1 MSNNPGL
8 SADAA
13 DYLVSNRVNA
23 VAIDG
28 PSTDRDLDNRFNTH
42 SILLSID
49 IPIIEIF
56 L

>member
-28 PSTDRDLDNRFNTH
+28 PSIDRGLDNRFNTH
-42 SILLSID
+42 SILSSID